1 MITVENEII
10 INRPVEVVFAFITD
24 IPNVPKWQTGVT
36 ESRQT
41 TAGPVGVGTRGVNV
55 RTVLGQRL
63 ETTFEVTEFTPNQT
77 FALRSLTG
85 PVSYDLR
92 TTLAAVAS
100 GGTRLHSVL
109 QAEPKGFFKVAEPVL
124 ASTVKKDFAEDLAR
138 LKALLESRP

>member
-10 INRPVEVVFAFITD
+10 INRPVEVVFAAITD

-41 TAGPVGVGTRGVNV
+41 TPGPVGVGTRGVNV

-85 PVSYDLR
+85 PVSYELR
-92 TTLAAVAS
+92 TTLAPVS
-100 GGTRLHSVL
+100 GGTRLHSIL
-109 QAEPKGFFKVAEPVL
+109 RAEPRGFFKVAEPVL

-138 LKALLESRP
+138 LKTLLESRP